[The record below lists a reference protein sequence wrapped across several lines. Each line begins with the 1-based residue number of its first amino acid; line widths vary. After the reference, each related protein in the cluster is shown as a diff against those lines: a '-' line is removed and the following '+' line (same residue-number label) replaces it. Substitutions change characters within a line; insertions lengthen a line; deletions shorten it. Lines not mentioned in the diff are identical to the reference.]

1 MKVLLCL
8 HNLYIASE
16 NKHIH
21 NPTISL
27 PLGVLSMAAFLRE
40 NSWPGKIE
48 IYDARLSGNI
58 TKFSNG
64 DIVFGDLDEV
74 IGQRII
80 DSAPDIIAISNMFSW
95 QISNAFR
102 MAKIAK
108 KNH

>member
-1 MKVLLCL
+1 
-8 HNLYIASE
+8 
-16 NKHIH
+16 
-21 NPTISL
+21 
-27 PLGVLSMAAFLRE
+27 MAAFLRE

-108 KNH
+108 KSCPNAIVVIGGPHASSFPEES